1 MTPNLDHNGSIMLHV
16 DIPTRADI
24 ERLIAVRS
32 PASVSIYVPTT
43 PVTPHGEKSRIEL
56 KNQCAAAVGQLRDK
70 GVDKRLIL
78 EVEESIGDL
87 IEDDEFW
94 RFQANS
100 LAVLATPERTITFR
114 LPTRVGPALEVSDRL
129 HIKPLLRAVA
139 VPQTAYVLALALGSV
154 RLVEVSAE
162 LPAQTVK
169 VEGMPASAP
178 SSVGRSSLVK
188 RGPLGSLQGVEAQNV
203 WMRQYSRQIDNALRD
218 LLAGR
223 EIPLILA
230 ATEPLNNMYRSVNT
244 YPHLAQVGI
253 PGNPEKTSDHDLAAA
268 SRSILDSLFKQELAS
283 VREQFSARTG
293 ENRTSTDIAQVA
305 RAATYGIV
313 STLLVDIDEIVPGTV
328 DDEGRVI
335 FADGQSA
342 STYGV
347 VDQIAGRALVTG
359 ARVLG
364 VRRDD
369 IPGGKSLAA
378 IFRYPF

>member
-1 MTPNLDHNGSIMLHV
+1 MLHV

-32 PASVSIYVPTT
+32 PACVSIYVPTT

-56 KNQCAAAVGQLRDK
+56 KNQCVAAVGQLRDK

-169 VEGMPASAP
+169 VEGMPAVRPARWAGRRW
-178 SSVGRSSLVK
+178 SSVARWGACRVLKPRTS
-188 RGPLGSLQGVEAQNV
+188 GCGSTHA
-203 WMRQYSRQIDNALRD
+203 
-218 LLAGR
+218 
-223 EIPLILA
+223 
-230 ATEPLNNMYRSVNT
+230 
-244 YPHLAQVGI
+244 
-253 PGNPEKTSDHDLAAA
+253 
-268 SRSILDSLFKQELAS
+268 RSITHCA
-283 VREQFSARTG
+283 
-293 ENRTSTDIAQVA
+293 TSW
-305 RAATYGIV
+305 
-313 STLLVDIDEIVPGTV
+313 P
-328 DDEGRVI
+328 
-335 FADGQSA
+335 
-342 STYGV
+342 
-347 VDQIAGRALVTG
+347 G
-359 ARVLG
+359 ARY
-364 VRRDD
+364 R
-369 IPGGKSLAA
+369 
-378 IFRYPF
+378 

>member
-1 MTPNLDHNGSIMLHV
+1 MLHV

-378 IFRYPF
+378 IFRYSF